1 MWIISRVSLCF
12 VTANTFALSGENN
25 DMTYK
30 FDIKTEEF
38 QPFGRYAKMFDVA
51 TSTVTYWADHY
62 GLPFVQPGGVRF
74 TSDEA
79 FSQWLESRNG
89 TLPERIQNV

>member
-1 MWIISRVSLCF
+1 M
-12 VTANTFALSGENN
+12 
-25 DMTYK
+25 DYQ
-30 FDIKTEEF
+30 FDIKTEDF
-38 QPFGRYAKMFDVA
+38 QPFGRYAKMFDVQ

-79 FSQWLESRNG
+79 FQAWLNDRNG
-89 TLPERIQNV
+89 NLPERNGKR